1 MDIGNEAKKRKLCE
15 PCQNDKQR
23 KNTKYTCAV
32 CGKYL
37 CLSHITVLCKDCNT
51 YQNSSLEEDSAE

>member
-37 CLSHITVLCKDCNT
+37 CLSYITVLCKDCNT